1 MQRIFLSIPL
11 ILVSEEE
18 IKANFEPLVTPN
30 HPEAVVEGNDD
41 DKKGKKMK
49 RKKKPDHRGKL
60 N

>member
-18 IKANFEPLVTPN
+18 IKASFEPLATPN
-30 HPEAVVEGNDD
+30 HPDAVVEGNDD

-49 RKKKPDHRGKL
+49 RKNGIIAE